1 MAAERLRDG
10 LSDFA
15 FGTLRRFQTS
25 RTSSALDVES
35 SRWSSPIFAEI
46 DYSDAA
52 SCQNLDAVEPLLEL
66 AIAQAWN
73 EFRDPQY
80 CE

>member
-1 MAAERLRDG
+1 MAAGR

-25 RTSSALDVES
+25 RTSSALDGRELSVVLTD
-35 SRWSSPIFAEI
+35 FAEI

-52 SCQNLDAVEPLLEL
+52 SCQNLDAVGPLLSW
-66 AIAQAWN
+66 Q
-73 EFRDPQY
+73 
-80 CE
+80 

>member
-1 MAAERLRDG
+1 VVLT
-10 LSDFA
+10 DF
-15 FGTLRRFQTS
+15 
-25 RTSSALDVES
+25 E
-35 SRWSSPIFAEI
+35 EI